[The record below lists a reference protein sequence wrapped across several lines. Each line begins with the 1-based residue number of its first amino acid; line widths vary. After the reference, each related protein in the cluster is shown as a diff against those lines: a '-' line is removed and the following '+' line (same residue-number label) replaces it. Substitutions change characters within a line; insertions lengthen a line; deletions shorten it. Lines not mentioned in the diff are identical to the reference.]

1 MKKVFATA
9 LTLALVL
16 TAATT
21 SVFAAGHDL
30 GLGAGKGLCDAS
42 GANCQYAGAGQ
53 DGVCDYLG
61 ANCRYTDADQD
72 GVCDYLGANCR
83 YTDADGD
90 GICDH
95 WGTGCGGG
103 QGLGFT
109 DGNGDGVCDN
119 RFSSSRPMDGSGW
132 GHHGGRHG

>member
-1 MKKVFATA
+1 MKK
-9 LTLALVL
+9 LPIIL
-16 TAATT
+16 TAAVITT
-21 SVFAAGHDL
+21 VLGGTAALAAGNNRRNAYGSENQKTPVYSCTYCEDSSH
-30 GLGAGKGLCDAS
+30 CF
-42 GANCQYAGAGQ
+42 
-53 DGVCDYLG
+53 
-61 ANCRYTDADQD
+61 
-72 GVCDYLGANCR
+72 
-83 YTDADGD
+83 TDADGD